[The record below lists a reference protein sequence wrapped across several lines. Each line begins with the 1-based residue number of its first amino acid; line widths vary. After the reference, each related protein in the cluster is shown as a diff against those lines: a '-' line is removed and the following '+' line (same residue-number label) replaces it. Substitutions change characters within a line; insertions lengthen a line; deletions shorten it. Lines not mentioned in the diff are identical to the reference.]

1 MNNDLINIS
10 LNQGKQFKTYQ
21 SKIKKS
27 IIKESANK
35 NNYENNYEN
44 KSKNVKENFENILDK
59 NKQFRNRIN
68 MSNEDEYSDLLV
80 MQKVYDN
87 LMKQYID
94 EENKIKN
101 DSLETI
107 KRTNK
112 NPYSNQNVYLDDGN
126 GNLGYVTDQGVFR
139 WYPDTTTFDSTSGKN
154 GCPSSSINIAEG
166 INQGTVPGELINSN
180 PNLLVGNHMISGK
193 SCGYEGKNVYVSRL
207 IDNPT
212 SSYVGCYNDAP
223 APVKQSIVP
232 IMTPTIENMGF
243 VAVASWQLGNHFVC
257 RPKHPIPNSE

>member
-27 IIKESANK
+27 IIKESTNK

-87 LMKQYID
+87 LMAQYIE

-112 NPYSNQNVYLDDGN
+112 NPYSN
-126 GNLGYVTDQGVFR
+126 
-139 WYPDTTTFDSTSGKN
+139 
-154 GCPSSSINIAEG
+154 
-166 INQGTVPGELINSN
+166 
-180 PNLLVGNHMISGK
+180 
-193 SCGYEGKNVYVSRL
+193 
-207 IDNPT
+207 
-212 SSYVGCYNDAP
+212 
-223 APVKQSIVP
+223 
-232 IMTPTIENMGF
+232 
-243 VAVASWQLGNHFVC
+243 
-257 RPKHPIPNSE
+257 